1 MHDGGECPFLIIK
14 DPLGRRI
21 QNNSQEL
28 NACFFLSTRKI
39 EIFSHCSSAYYFEAK
54 AIFGWK
60 LQLWEMRQK
69 IQLVVS
75 HSYGKEEC
83 SNRKKILDKSNEP
96 TAEDG

>member
-1 MHDGGECPFLIIK
+1 
-14 DPLGRRI
+14 
-21 QNNSQEL
+21 
-28 NACFFLSTRKI
+28 
-39 EIFSHCSSAYYFEAK
+39 
-54 AIFGWK
+54 
-60 LQLWEMRQK
+60 MRQK